1 MEEEEFEDVEWE
13 EEVNWER
20 EDLQETD
27 SAQTPLQITI
37 SDPNSKAAKS
47 EQPKKKKKV
56 FISKYSE
63 RDYTKALNR
72 RKDNFSALISKI
84 KKIAEW
90 STDPEF
96 LCILQSMLPTE
107 TIHELSKKTTFTLS
121 DLSLL
126 NNWLTETFE
135 KLPSKDLTEEEGRDG
150 SPPEDLIAFVLSNK
164 VACNLQYVQLLH
176 GLLNSFHIRSRIVCS
191 VDPPLS
197 LSPQEYDDL
206 GDEETINYKKLKL
219 KKGSKNIPPLYGWIE
234 LFVQDKKF
242 ETPKKKKGKQET
254 TEVQVLNKDSLTF
267 SEENRWMHYD
277 GFQQLID
284 CPDLV
289 EKNIRKNNSL
299 SFVIG
304 CENRTAIASSSSSG
318 GENSDGF
325 LFTDLTA
332 KYKFL
337 PLGKSPSTLK
347 LKNNEALFLSWLERK
362 LEEESTATTTLTS
375 LPSFSLGNNFGTI
388 SSIDGSTVYD
398 LSTAS
403 TLIDLTSEDSLPS
416 ILNSTATPPF
426 AGHSFSSSSY
436 SCSSSSFLHPSYSI
450 QSVLQEEKYL
460 EKQQLKRNETINLSN
475 LPNTFQGFQ
484 NHPVYLLERF
494 LKTTEILNPEKKK
507 AVAIFKGETVYL
519 QEHKEMLKSKL
530 EWRRELRQVNTDE
543 KPLKTTTR
551 TVQIEDEGERS
562 GYRREK
568 KEKELYAKFQT
579 SPLEV
584 RIRLPFDLCLTSKI
598 TDSCRCR

>member
-13 EEVNWER
+13 EEVNWEG

-27 SAQTPLQITI
+27 SAQPPLQITI
-37 SDPNSKAAKS
+37 SDPNSKASKSS

-72 RKDNFSALISKI
+72 RKDNFSSLISKI
-84 KKIAEW
+84 NKIAEW

-107 TIHELSKKTTFTLS
+107 MIHELSKKITFTLS
-121 DLSLL
+121 DMSLL

-135 KLPSKDLTEEEGRDG
+135 KLSSKDLTEEEGRDG
-150 SPPEDLIAFVLSNK
+150 SPPEDLIAFVLTNK
-164 VACNLQYVQLLH
+164 VACNLQYVQLMH

-206 GDEETINYKKLKL
+206 GYEETVNYKKLKL
-219 KKGSKNIPPLYGWIE
+219 KKVSKNVPPLYGWIE

-242 ETPKKKKGKQET
+242 ETPNKKKGKQET
-254 TEVQVLNKDSLTF
+254 TEIQILNKDSLAF

-277 GFQQLID
+277 GFQQLTD

-289 EKNIRKNNSL
+289 EKNIRKNNIL

-304 CENRTAIASSSSSG
+304 CENRTAVASSSSSSSSSNSG
-318 GENSDGF
+318 GANPGGF

-362 LEEESTATTTLTS
+362 LEEESTATITLTS
-375 LPSFSLGNNFGTI
+375 LPSFSLTNNHFGTI

-416 ILNSTATPPF
+416 ILNSSATPPV
-426 AGHSFSSSSY
+426 AGHSFSSSY
-436 SCSSSSFLHPSYSI
+436 SCSSSSFLRPSYSI

-460 EKQQLKRNETINLSN
+460 EKQQLKRSETINLSN

-530 EWRRELRQVNTDE
+530 EWRRELRQVNNDE
-543 KPLKTTTR
+543 KPLKTTIR
-551 TVQIEDEGERS
+551 TVQIEDEGERN

-584 RIRLPFDLCLTSKI
+584 QRFIY
-598 TDSCRCR
+598 